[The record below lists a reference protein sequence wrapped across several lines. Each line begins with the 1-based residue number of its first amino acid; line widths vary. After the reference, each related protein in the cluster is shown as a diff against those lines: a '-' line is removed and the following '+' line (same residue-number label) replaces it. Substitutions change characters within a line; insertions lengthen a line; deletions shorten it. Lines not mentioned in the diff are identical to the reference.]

1 MPAFTKTVTIARP
14 PDEVF
19 PWLLDADKV
28 PQWTTRLE
36 AYEVTGPIT
45 LGSRIRQ
52 VLTVKGQK
60 LDVELEVT
68 QYEPPHAA
76 ASRFSLQGIDV
87 VTEYRLVASAGGTE
101 LTQQLEGK
109 ASGFK
114 GRMLLPIVQGPL
126 EEKIGEDLERLR
138 ERLDGGG

>member
-1 MPAFTKTVTIARP
+1 MAAFSKTVTIDRP
-14 PDEVF
+14 PEEVF
-19 PWLLDADKV
+19 PYLLEPDKV

-36 AYEVTGPIT
+36 AYEVTGPVG

-52 VLTVKGQK
+52 VLTVKGQS

-68 QYEPPHAA
+68 RYDPPGAA
-76 ASRFSLQGIDV
+76 ASRFSLQGVDV
-87 VTEYRLVASAGGTE
+87 VTEYRLVAAGAGTE

-138 ERLDGGG
+138 ELLG